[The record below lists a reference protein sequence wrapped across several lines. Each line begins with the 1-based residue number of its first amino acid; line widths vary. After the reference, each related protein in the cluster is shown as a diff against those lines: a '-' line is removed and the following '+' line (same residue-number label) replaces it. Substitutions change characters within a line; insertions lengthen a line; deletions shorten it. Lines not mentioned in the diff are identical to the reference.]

1 MHVSFFSIRISS
13 LIYYGLVQH
22 LMVEMPQNFSIVNA
36 CKLIKSIQYELLRH
50 DSFNNTH
57 SSDLT
62 STFRIQGQLLSFICR
77 AYNMGNTSQCVLTD
91 LPRLIL
97 FMILVFFT

>member
-1 MHVSFFSIRISS
+1 
-13 LIYYGLVQH
+13 
-22 LMVEMPQNFSIVNA
+22 MVEMPQNFSTVKA
-36 CKLIKSIQYELLRH
+36 CKLIKSIQYELRH
-50 DSFNNTH
+50 DNFNNTH
-57 SSDLT
+57 SSDFT

-97 FMILVFFT
+97 FMILVFLRNGF